1 MFFIHLFLFFV
12 VAPEAPYTHW
22 KQTVF
27 YFDDYLTVRKGE
39 EVYGVF
45 RMCPNEK
52 NKVIIFPHK
61 FYFSLSCKIRL
72 VTSSLCYA
80 VIVNYLSILFFCIKN
95 KFLF

>member
-1 MFFIHLFLFFV
+1 MFSYLFYFV
-12 VAPEAPYTHW
+12 IAPEAPYTHW

-52 NKVIIFPHK
+52 NKVTF
-61 FYFSLSCKIRL
+61 
-72 VTSSLCYA
+72 
-80 VIVNYLSILFFCIKN
+80 
-95 KFLF
+95 